1 MTTAF
6 VPKHFPRTRLT
17 SGRVLSDSQQYQ
29 YDVLR
34 SVGGKLVKDK
44 YGWWRELSDTHRE
57 KIFGLNLTAMFKLVE
72 FGLIECVVGA
82 TPDAPTDRP
91 HREGV
96 YLFLLPDLAK
106 NVPGPR
112 LHMVNHLIKPHEE
125 LAARLGV
132 VRQAPK
138 WSGMCPAGKHGLDYE
153 GQRCD
158 LCPSTETQP

>member
-1 MTTAF
+1 VTTAF
-6 VPKHFPRTRLT
+6 VPKHFPRTRLA
-17 SGRVLSDSQQYQ
+17 SGRVISDAQQYQ

-44 YGWWRELSDTHRE
+44 NGWWRELSDTHRE
-57 KIFGLNLTAMFKLVE
+57 KIFGLNLTAMFKLIE

-82 TPDAPTDRP
+82 EPGAPTDRI

-96 YLFLLPDLAK
+96 YVFLVPDLAK
-106 NVPGPR
+106 SVPGPR
-112 LHMVNHLIKPHEE
+112 LHMLNHLIK
-125 LAARLGV
+125 RL
-132 VRQAPK
+132 PST

-153 GQRCD
+153 GQCCD